1 MAHLDYLG
9 GLKREFHHIR
19 KAGDEDHGYEPAMV
33 ILKHE
38 LPRRSFI
45 IPLEAFWKYV
55 DPKWNQDA
63 DSVDLDE
70 FEKLRES
77 IAFRF
82 RTSVLWADRKR
93 AEADLACVI
102 LADAF
107 SRGTKILRCT
117 AYNLFKCMQ
126 MMDITPTPQAAA
138 QLLLWIQ
145 DGLDE
150 LRNFP
155 EHPGDEVVGVAGE
168 VELWEGST
176 KIVTKEIKVTESE
189 MMEEEL

>member
-1 MAHLDYLG
+1 MPHTNYLG
-9 GLKREFHHIR
+9 GLKREMHHIR

-45 IPLEAFWKYV
+45 IPLEAFWKYA
-55 DPKWNQDA
+55 DPKNNEDA
-63 DSVDLDE
+63 DKVDREE
-70 FEKLRES
+70 FQKLCDTVS
-77 IAFRF
+77 FRLAC
-82 RTSVLWADRKR
+82 SVLYADRKR
-93 AEADLACVI
+93 AEADAACLVT
-102 LADAF
+102 AETFA
-107 SRGTKILRCT
+107 RGTRVLRCT

-126 MMDITPTPQAAA
+126 MMEIPPLPQAAA

-150 LRNFP
+150 LKNFP
-155 EHPGDEVVGVAGE
+155 EHPGDEVVGYAGE

-176 KIVTKEIKVTESE
+176 KIASKDIAVTETE
-189 MMEEEL
+189 VIEED